1 MLSRRLLGADQEAAS
16 ARGRHRAQ
24 RLEEELGFFAEV
36 PVMPFPDWEILPYDA
51 FSPHQDIVSARL
63 RTLRRLQQ
71 VEQGIVVVSINTL
84 MQRHFPALKAR
95 NSQNMRW
102 KKFLYREICERA
114 QVLICK
120 SPHCESCEEV
130 SVCFAPEV

>member
-1 MLSRRLLGADQEAAS
+1 MNTMLPTEVLQAMLADEIADVARLLQEYAADDS
-16 ARGRHRAQ
+16 PTTRMLIARIAECSMGPNHLWQDLGLTDRA
-24 RLEEELGFFAEV
+24 EL
-36 PVMPFPDWEILPYDA
+36 
-51 FSPHQDIVSARL
+51 
-63 RTLRRLQQ
+63 
-71 VEQGIVVVSINTL
+71 NTL